1 MDRRME
7 DRIAKLCAEFIAEKD
22 PAKARELSAELR
34 HELHC
39 FVETLRAKVV
49 QYPIV
54 DDRRTQSIPSPATLT
69 TVGDSDKQ

>member
-22 PAKARELSAELR
+22 PAKAREQLR
-34 HELHC
+34 NELHR

-49 QYPIV
+49 QYPII
-54 DDRRTQSIPSPATLT
+54 DDRRTQSIPAPATLT
-69 TVGDSDKQ
+69 TIGDSDKQ